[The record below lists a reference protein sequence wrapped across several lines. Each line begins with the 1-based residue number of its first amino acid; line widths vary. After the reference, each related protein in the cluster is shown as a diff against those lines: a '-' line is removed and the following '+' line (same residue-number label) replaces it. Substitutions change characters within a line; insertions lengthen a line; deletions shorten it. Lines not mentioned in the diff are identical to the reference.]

1 MSNYIKLINNLD
13 TLKLS
18 KIKEYLPTYLD
29 QNVSN
34 NLSFVDILLDLT
46 DKEVDFRESRAA
58 EINLAISNFPYRKT
72 IRDFDFSYQPS
83 ISKLLILDL
92 LSLRFLESFDN
103 IIFIGSSGVGKT
115 HLATAIG
122 IEASSKRVSTY
133 FIHFQTLMTKIKK
146 AVSENKVETLIKNY
160 TKYKLLI
167 IDELGY
173 LPVDKVFASVFFQLV
188 AARYEKRSTIITSN
202 QPLSKWG
209 EVFGDPVLANAIID
223 RLVHHS
229 SIIKITGKSYRIK
242 DKIFDNDESLNAEH
256 NIEARN
262 P

>member
-29 QNVSN
+29 QNISN
-34 NLSFVDILLDLT
+34 NLSFVDIFLDLT

-83 ISKLLILDL
+83 ISKPLILDL

-229 SIIKITGKSYRIK
+229 SIVKITGKSYRIK
-242 DKIFDNDESLNAEH
+242 DKIFDNDESLNAEQK
-256 NIEARN
+256 IEVRN

>member
-72 IRDFDFSYQPS
+72 IRDFDLSYQPS
-83 ISKLLILDL
+83 ISKPLILDL

-173 LPVDKVFASVFFQLV
+173 LPIDKVFASVFFQLV

-242 DKIFDNDESLNAEH
+242 DKIFDNDESLNPEQK
-256 NIEARN
+256 IEARN